1 MRRSLYILFSISYL
15 FCNSQ
20 NSTVDSLETV
30 LKLQSNEN
38 IERLKTLNHLA
49 NYIHLENPNRGLSF
63 ANQAITLAIKLNAK
77 DEEVL
82 AYRYKAYNLT
92 SLYKDSEAIEA
103 YNKAIEILKSQNK
116 LTEVAKFEYNKGLL
130 YFNKSN
136 YSKSIYCYEKALK
149 IFEKDKD
156 SLLMAIVLNGI
167 GTSQMYL
174 TKYPEA
180 INTYLKSSKIHE
192 NFSKPNANR
201 HAETINNI
209 GILYHRIEKYDLALE
224 YYFKCLEI
232 YEKSNNSFGMASTLT
247 NIGNAYDNLEKP
259 KKALPNYENAL
270 DIMTKLN
277 HKFGIASALVNIGIA
292 NITLKKYDEALSYLE
307 RSKILFEAL
316 EDTFNLAIVYE
327 NIGLVYLKKL
337 ENSNTTDN
345 LKKAKLNL
353 EKAMSYANAIDNL
366 KSKANIFE
374 KLALVNLKLN
384 DYESA
389 YYNLEESHKTKAS
402 YLSIEKKEEIAK
414 LEAKFEYEKKEAE
427 LRALHDKE
435 QAVKETEILRQKT
448 IKNTSILG
456 GGGIIIATSIGF
468 VLYRRKRN
476 AVAKSKEAEFKAKV
490 SDTELKALR
499 SQMNPHFIFNS
510 LNSIGDYILK
520 NDTQAASDYLS
531 KFAKLMRMT
540 LENSEKKEILLSED
554 ITLLKT
560 YLDIEQKRFNNKFSY
575 TINIDNNIDPEDIL
589 VPPMI
594 LQPFIENSI
603 IHGVSLKDQ
612 GHITIEFKEQ
622 KNMLTCSIDDDGIGR
637 KQSSLQ
643 SSASKKSLGMAI
655 TKSRIEIINKTK
667 NTKGDIKIIDK
678 TKGTRIEVSLPL
690 QLAY

>member
-270 DIMTKLN
+270 NIMTKLN

-292 NITLKKYDEALSYLE
+292 NITLKKYEEALSYLE

-345 LKKAKLNL
+345 LTKAKLNL

-468 VLYRRKRN
+468 ILYRRKRN

-554 ITLLKT
+554 ISLLKT

-603 IHGVSLKDQ
+603 IHGLSLKDQ

-622 KNMLTCSIDDDGIGR
+622 NNMLTCSIDDDGIGR